1 MEKLYNIING
11 GINMKLY
18 EELEWRG
25 FIKDVSD
32 EALAK
37 KLLNE
42 DKITFYCGFDPT
54 ADSLTVGHL
63 VQIIRIL
70 LLQKYGHKPIV
81 LVGGATGL
89 IGDPKE
95 SGERKLLTLDE
106 SLKNAEK
113 LKVLLSKYIDSND
126 AIMVNNYDWI
136 SKINVIEFLRDY
148 GKNFSINYMLAKDSV
163 TSRLE
168 SGISYTEFSY
178 MILQAIDFMYLYKNY
193 NCRLQFGGS
202 DQWGNITAG
211 LELIRK
217 TINDKDDILGISS
230 NLLMKSD
237 GTKFGKSEK
246 GALWLNKELTSPYT
260 LYQYFVNTTDS
271 DVVQYLKSLTLLEPD
286 KIIEL
291 EDSVKSEPHLRKAQ
305 KELAKEIVVFLHGN
319 KEYENALK
327 ITEAL
332 FSGNILDLSKE
343 ELEDA
348 FKDAESFIVEDE
360 NILDV
365 LVNNNVVAS
374 KREAREFISNGA
386 LYLNGKKIDNEELI
400 LNKSNTLYDKYYVF
414 RKGKKYYYLGIIK

>member
-1 MEKLYNIING
+1 
-11 GINMKLY
+11 MKLY
-18 EELEWRG
+18 EELVWRG

-32 EALAK
+32 ETLAK
-37 KLLNE
+37 ELLNN
-42 DKITFYCGFDPT
+42 DKVTFYCGFDPT
-54 ADSLTVGHL
+54 GESLTIGHL

-95 SGERKLLTLDE
+95 SGERKLLTLEE

-113 LKVLLSKYIDSND
+113 IKNQLSKYIDFND

-148 GKNFSINYMLAKDSV
+148 GKNFTINYMLAKDSV

-178 MILQAIDFMYLYKNY
+178 MIIQAIDFMHLYKEY

-211 LELIRK
+211 LELIRRVISDNEK
-217 TINDKDDILGISS
+217 VIGISS
-230 NLLMKSD
+230 YLLTKAD

-246 GALWLNKELTSPYT
+246 GALWINKDLTSAYT
-260 LYQYFVNTTDS
+260 LYQYFINSSDN
-271 DVVQYLKSLTLLEPD
+271 DVVPYLKSLTLLEPE
-286 KIIEL
+286 KIMEL
-291 EDSVKSEPHLRKAQ
+291 EESVKSEPHLRKAQ
-305 KELAKEIVVFLHGN
+305 KELAKEIVVFLHGSE
-319 KEYENALK
+319 EYEKALK
-327 ITEAL
+327 ITDAL

-343 ELEDA
+343 DLEDA
-348 FKDAESFIVEDE
+348 LKDAEVFDVKEG
-360 NILDV
+360 NILDI
-365 LVNNNVVAS
+365 LVDNNVVSS
-374 KREAREFISNGA
+374 KREAREFITNGA
-386 LYLNGKKIDNEELI
+386 LYLNGNKIESEELI
-400 LNKSNTLYDKYYVF
+400 LNKSNTLYDKYFVF
-414 RKGKKYYYLGIIK
+414 RKGKKYYYLGILK

>member
-1 MEKLYNIING
+1 
-11 GINMKLY
+11 MKLY
-18 EELEWRG
+18 EELVWRG

-54 ADSLTVGHL
+54 GESLTVGHL

-95 SGERKLLTLDE
+95 SGERKLLTLDQ

-113 LKVLLSKYIDSND
+113 IKDQLGKYIDFND

-163 TSRLE
+163 ASRLE

-178 MILQAIDFMYLYKNY
+178 MILQSIDFMYLYKEY

-217 TINDKDDILGISS
+217 TINDKEDILGISS
-230 NLLMKSD
+230 NMLNKAD

-246 GALWLNKELTSPYT
+246 GALWLDKNLTSAYT
-260 LYQYFVNTTDS
+260 LYQYFINTTDN
-271 DVVQYLKSLTLLEPD
+271 DVIQYLKSLTLLEPNKINELAESVD
-286 KIIEL
+286 K
-291 EDSVKSEPHLRKAQ
+291 EPHLRRAQ

-319 KEYENALK
+319 EEYEKALK
-327 ITEAL
+327 ITDAL
-332 FSGNILDLSKE
+332 FSGNILELSKE
-343 ELEDA
+343 DLEDA
-348 FKDAESFIVEDE
+348 LKDAEVFDIGGG
-360 NILDV
+360 NILDI
-365 LVNNNVVAS
+365 LVNNNVVSS

-386 LYLNGKKIDNEELI
+386 LYLNGKKLDDENLV
-400 LNKSNTLYDKYYVF
+400 LNKSNTLYDKYFVF
-414 RKGKKYYYLGIIK
+414 RKGKKNYYLGIVK

>member
-1 MEKLYNIING
+1 
-11 GINMKLY
+11 MKLY